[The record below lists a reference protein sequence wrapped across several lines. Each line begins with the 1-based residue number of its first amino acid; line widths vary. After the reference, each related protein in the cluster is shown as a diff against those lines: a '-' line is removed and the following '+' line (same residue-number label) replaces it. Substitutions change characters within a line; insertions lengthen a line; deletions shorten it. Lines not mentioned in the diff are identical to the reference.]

1 MAKKTPPPMPEW
13 DQILATAVRL
23 QQILPGAT
31 VVGGTAAAY
40 YAQHRRS
47 IDVDTIIFQLA
58 GQFDSVA
65 AQIEDVAGWVTARS
79 TRPVQLMGSLDG
91 IPTTVRNLIRTQP
104 LETVTVQTKFGP
116 VVLPTRGEIMRVK
129 AYLAT
134 IRRNT
139 VRDYLDTA
147 ALAAGMED
155 GEILDA
161 LSHMDRLYPQPNDPA
176 GARSQ
181 IMRNLANPQPSDLE
195 EVDLTQYKDL
205 QPPWNDWKAI
215 VTQCRR
221 ISNLMVSAV
230 ATRRPGWTDIKAR

>member
-1 MAKKTPPPMPEW
+1 MPEW

-47 IDVDTIIFQLA
+47 LDVDTIIFQLA
-58 GQFDSVA
+58 SQFDQVA
-65 AQIEDVAGWVTARS
+65 AQIEEAAGWVSARS
-79 TRPVQLMGSLDG
+79 VRPVQLMGSLDG
-91 IPTTVRNLIRTQP
+91 IPTTVRNLIRAVP
-104 LETVTVQTKFGP
+104 LETVVVQTKHGP
-116 VVLPTRGEIMRVK
+116 VTLPTRGEIMRIK

-147 ALAAGMED
+147 ALAAGMSD
-155 GEILDA
+155 AEILDA

-181 IMRNLANPQPSDLE
+181 VMRNLANPQPSDLAE
-195 EVDLTQYKDL
+195 TDLSQYKDL
-205 QPPWNDWKAI
+205 QPPWNDWRAV

-221 ISNLMVSAV
+221 VANLMASAV
-230 ATRRPGWTDIKAR
+230 ATRRAGWTNIKAR